1 MKLLLSQKNITQ
13 ENIPEGFDFIQVK
26 DETILEELSKIP
38 TNGCENLICDSA
50 LEGVAYQN
58 FQQVFAAIASKVRS
72 EGFMQ
77 IIGVDIDSVCE
88 KVVNGEISI
97 EEFNALKVNTKT
109 LLNATTIT
117 SLLKNFGL
125 DLLQTSKQHMFYKI
139 VCKYE
144 KTK

>member
-1 MKLLLSQKNITQ
+1 
-13 ENIPEGFDFIQVK
+13 
-26 DETILEELSKIP
+26 
-38 TNGCENLICDSA
+38 
-50 LEGVAYQN
+50 
-58 FQQVFAAIASKVRS
+58 
-72 EGFMQ
+72 MQ

-88 KVVNGEISI
+88 KVVNGEISV
-97 EEFNALKVNTKT
+97 EEFNALKMNTKT